1 MDSVAGFGPVGRGS
15 NPRRPVH
22 YPFIELLYFKNMI
35 QDERITTLAYKRT
48 ELARDRTA
56 LAMIRTSL
64 ALILAGVAFIG
75 FSDGNLWFYPSG
87 IIAISL
93 GLIFLIVTG
102 RHFFKHSRELKNLMG
117 KSL

>member
-1 MDSVAGFGPVGRGS
+1 MSKEAINTG
-15 NPRRPVH
+15 
-22 YPFIELLYFKNMI
+22 
-35 QDERITTLAYKRT
+35 LAFKRT

-75 FSDGNLWFYPSG
+75 FSDKVLWFYPSG
-87 IIAISL
+87 IIAISI
-93 GLIFLIVTG
+93 GLIFLFVTAK
-102 RHFFKHSRELKNLMG
+102 HFFKQSNELKNLMG